1 MVMRGV
7 WGGWGGNVERNVTGI
22 SVNTSSVQ
30 QLKLRNYTSSD
41 NGCSQTGTVLYK
53 SSGSEIRP
61 TKIGPQEPTNLS
73 QLSCTKWPDK

>member
-1 MVMRGV
+1 MC
-7 WGGWGGNVERNVTGI
+7 GGGAERNVTGPQVGYI
-22 SVNTSSVQ
+22 SKYQ
-30 QLKLRNYTSSD
+30 FRP
-41 NGCSQTGTVLYK
+41 TVETIPLQITDVHKQVLYCIYK